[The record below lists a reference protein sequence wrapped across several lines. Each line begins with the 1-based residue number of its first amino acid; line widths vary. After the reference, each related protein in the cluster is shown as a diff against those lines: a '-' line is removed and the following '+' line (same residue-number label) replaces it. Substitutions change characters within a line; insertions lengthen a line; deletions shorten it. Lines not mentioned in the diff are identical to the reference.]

1 MVGQYAAFPL
11 RKRILEDYDR
21 RVRPVRDQS
30 TTVTLDVDVA
40 LRQVV
45 GLKFG
50 DRTSSSSTSEY
61 KDPVTTLPRPPADQG
76 WLKPL
81 SHIQNL
87 PPNTSRPRLAEAP
100 VTHSEPSPEHQPTK
114 NLPPNTSR
122 PRLAEA
128 PVTHSEPSPEHQPTK
143 NLPPNTSRPRLAEA
157 AVTHIQ
163 NLPPNTS
170 RPRLAEAPVTHSEPS
185 PEHQPTKN
193 LPPNTSR
200 PRLAEAPVTHSE
212 PSPEHQP
219 TKGSGNLL
227 PVTDVSVSSEGRVAW
242 RQPGLFQST
251 CAVDVSQFPYD
262 EQTCVLEFSSWLYG
276 GNDLNLRNVSAT
288 MDLTAF
294 QQNDQFEVTHTKVER
309 KHQGQGRVPVY
320 GWCSAPRTGQLAH
333 VWMVFSTK
341 DRSVSP
347 CVDGVQHQ
355 GQLTY
360 YDCCPG
366 PWPSIELHIHLKR
379 RRLFYIVNMVIP
391 CLDLLMLNLAAFYIP
406 PDSGERLGFT
416 ITLLL
421 SLVVFQQLLTTQL
434 PATSTSTPMLGK
446 FFTATIVLVTVSLLI
461 TILVLRLSHPAH
473 PSRPLPRW
481 LRLLLLNYTASFF
494 CMCNIAKDQSTPRNS
509 TKNDWSG
516 DDTEMKDLFLDS
528 RHQNDPKNRPILQ
541 EISSKVEEITAYLR
555 DKVDGEAE
563 EGEWKMAALV
573 LDRAA
578 MWATAVASVTIS
590 LVFLL

>member
-1 MVGQYAAFPL
+1 MEVRTKFLVGAMFVCVYCLQGVAGQYAAFPL
-11 RKRILEDYDR
+11 RKRLLEDYDR

-45 GLKFG
+45 GLNELKEVF
-50 DRTSSSSTSEY
+50 
-61 KDPVTTLPRPPADQG
+61 TTLL
-76 WLKPL
+76 WLRL
-81 SHIQNL
+81 YWTDEFLQW
-87 PPNTSRPRLAEAP
+87 NTSQYDGLA
-100 VTHSEPSPEHQPTK
+100 TTTFQSSEIWTPDVFLINNIGE
-114 NLPPNTSR
+114 
-122 PRLAEA
+122 
-128 PVTHSEPSPEHQPTK
+128 
-143 NLPPNTSRPRLAEA
+143 
-157 AVTHIQ
+157 
-163 NLPPNTS
+163 
-170 RPRLAEAPVTHSEPS
+170 
-185 PEHQPTKN
+185 
-193 LPPNTSR
+193 
-200 PRLAEAPVTHSE
+200 
-212 PSPEHQP
+212 
-219 TKGSGNLL
+219 GSGNLL
-227 PVTDVSVSSEGRVAW
+227 PVTDVSVTSEGRVAW

-262 EQTCVLEFSSWLYG
+262 EQICVLEFSSWLYG

-309 KHQGQGRVPVY
+309 KVTH
-320 GWCSAPRTGQLAH
+320 
-333 VWMVFSTK
+333 
-341 DRSVSP
+341 
-347 CVDGVQHQ
+347 
-355 GQLTY
+355 

-379 RRLFYIVNMVIP
+379 RRLFYIVNMVVP